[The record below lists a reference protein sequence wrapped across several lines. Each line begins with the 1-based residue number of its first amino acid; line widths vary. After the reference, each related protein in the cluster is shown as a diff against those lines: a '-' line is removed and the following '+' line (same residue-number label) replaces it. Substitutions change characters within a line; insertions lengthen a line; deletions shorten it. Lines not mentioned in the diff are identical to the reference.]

1 MQKHSLSTSKEQN
14 QLKQI
19 VEKEENI
26 IANVMTA
33 SMLKDLTYKEDKPN
47 VEVILET
54 EFTKE
59 VRLTF
64 KEGQIMKSHKAPR
77 AIIVQV
83 LEGKIDFEVEN
94 TVYQLSKGDFITLK
108 AAIVH
113 ELKALENSVVRLS
126 LSKYETPN
134 INNTKK

>member
-134 INNTKK
+134 INNVKK